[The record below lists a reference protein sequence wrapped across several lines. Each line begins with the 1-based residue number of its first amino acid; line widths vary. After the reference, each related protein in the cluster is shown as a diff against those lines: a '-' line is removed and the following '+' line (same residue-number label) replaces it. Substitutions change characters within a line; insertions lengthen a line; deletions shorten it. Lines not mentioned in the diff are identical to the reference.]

1 MCFVCLLL
9 HGAFFFTLMI
19 TVCGEKELNSKNT
32 REEESMKG
40 GKVGRLCVFVCYCWT
55 WVFFWR
61 PVWRSASTHTLLFF
75 FFFSPGG
82 SLVFGSARLA
92 VNHRLGPR
100 LAAMFDLAQP
110 FIRYAHG
117 GEVKVIYQKLQL
129 ESEEV
134 KKT

>member
-1 MCFVCLLL
+1 MSLCVTVG
-9 HGAFFFTLMI
+9 HGSFFGSPSGTLPPHTLSFFF
-19 TVCGEKELNSKNT
+19 
-32 REEESMKG
+32 
-40 GKVGRLCVFVCYCWT
+40 
-55 WVFFWR
+55 
-61 PVWRSASTHTLLFF
+61 
-75 FFFSPGG
+75 PGG

-92 VNHRLGPR
+92 VNHRLGPH

-129 ESEEV
+129 ESEEE

>member
-1 MCFVCLLL
+1 MSLCV
-9 HGAFFFTLMI
+9 T
-19 TVCGEKELNSKNT
+19 
-32 REEESMKG
+32 
-40 GKVGRLCVFVCYCWT
+40 VGRGS
-55 WVFFWR
+55 FFGG
-61 PVWRSASTHTLLFF
+61 PSGALPPHTHTLLFF
-75 FFFSPGG
+75 FFPGG

-117 GEVKVIYQKLQL
+117 CEVKVIYQKLQL
-129 ESEEV
+129 ESEEE